1 MLEVDAISYGQ
12 PVDKRLAMYKNLRDQ
27 LIQQLK
33 SDQQEQDNKLQMEEL
48 NKKIL
53 ALEKAHSSGEDVKE
67 PPRGDGAKGFLE
79 GIKSYKVE
87 DI

>member
-1 MLEVDAISYGQ
+1 
-12 PVDKRLAMYKNLRDQ
+12 
-27 LIQQLK
+27 
-33 SDQQEQDNKLQMEEL
+33 MEEL

-87 DI
+87 DIWGKDDFNDEWINEWMKILDFS